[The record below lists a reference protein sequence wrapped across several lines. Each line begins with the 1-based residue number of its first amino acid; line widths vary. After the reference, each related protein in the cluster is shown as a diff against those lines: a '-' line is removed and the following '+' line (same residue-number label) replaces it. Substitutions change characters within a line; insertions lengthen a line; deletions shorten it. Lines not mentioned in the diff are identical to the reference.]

1 MKFVV
6 GPSLVFSHKTEE
18 FIILNAA
25 KIEDMPR
32 NTLGT
37 ILYLINFLW
46 KGQDMV
52 LVYGG
57 GGGGET
63 HNIPMGGRQ
72 NYYSR
77 SSS

>member
-18 FIILNAA
+18 LIILNVA

-32 NTLGT
+32 KTLGT
-37 ILYLINFLW
+37 ILYLINFLK
-46 KGQDMV
+46 KGQDML

-57 GGGGET
+57 GGT
-63 HNIPMGGRQ
+63 HNIPMGGKII
-72 NYYSR
+72 NPGLATGK
-77 SSS
+77 

>member
-37 ILYLINFLW
+37 ILYLINFLR
-46 KGQDMV
+46 KGQDML

-57 GGGGET
+57 GGGRA
-63 HNIPMGGRQ
+63 NP
-72 NYYSR
+72 
-77 SSS
+77 